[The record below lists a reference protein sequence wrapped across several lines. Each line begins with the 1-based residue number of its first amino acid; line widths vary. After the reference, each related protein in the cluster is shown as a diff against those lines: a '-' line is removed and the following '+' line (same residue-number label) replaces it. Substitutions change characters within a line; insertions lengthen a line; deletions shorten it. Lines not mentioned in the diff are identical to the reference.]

1 MIITTDNHKIAQEIV
16 NAIRDEG
23 GSRYSIHSTGIVG
36 EVSDEWE
43 TLIRRKF
50 GGRGVYIDY
59 RLVEKRELAPT
70 EYDRKDTRNEHI
82 P

>member
-23 GSRYSIHSTGIVG
+23 GRRYSVHSTGIVE
-36 EVSDEWE
+36 EVPHEWE
-43 TLIRRKF
+43 RLIRRKF

-59 RLVEKRELAPT
+59 ALAEKRELAPT
-70 EYDRKDTRNEHI
+70 EYSKAGKDTRK
-82 P
+82 